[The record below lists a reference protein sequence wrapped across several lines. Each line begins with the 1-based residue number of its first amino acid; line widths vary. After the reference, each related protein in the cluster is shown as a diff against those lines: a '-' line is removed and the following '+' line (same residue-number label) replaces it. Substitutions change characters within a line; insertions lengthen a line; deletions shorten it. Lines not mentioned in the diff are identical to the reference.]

1 MATHPITIES
11 AGGEYME
18 SVLILAWAARPG
30 DEVKTGDLLVTVE
43 TAKAATEIE
52 ADRDGWLA
60 EILFPE
66 GTEAPVG
73 AVLGT
78 LSDTRTEVADKTAYA
93 ATADADG
100 DAGASPAGP
109 AASGSASGSR
119 AQRVVA
125 SPLARRIARAEGLD
139 LSGVHGT
146 GPHGRIKQRD
156 VKTALAERAGTA
168 SRPIQETRGAHPAQ
182 AAFVSPARQP
192 RQADPVVLL
201 HGFAAD
207 RTAWRQ
213 VLPLLPADMET
224 VALDLPGHGS
234 EAASPAASIED
245 LALALSDRLDALGI
259 ARAHLVGHS
268 LGGAAA
274 LQLAAIGRVAVRS
287 MTLFAPGGLGPD
299 IHGGFIAGLTGSA
312 NAEALD
318 QWLGF
323 MVANRS
329 ALPDGYAAAAYRQL
343 QRGGNAATLRLMADS
358 LFPGGTQGFNLG
370 EALAALNVPT
380 RLVWGRA
387 DRVASA
393 SHAAAAPG
401 FVAVHML
408 DGVGHVPQLE
418 VPALAARLI
427 AETVRSAGP

>member
-30 DEVKTGDLLVTVE
+30 DRVKTGDLLVTVE

-78 LSDTRTEVADKTAYA
+78 LSDTRTDVAGEAADAAAAVADENACA
-93 ATADADG
+93 SQ
-100 DAGASPAGP
+100 AGAVSSGN
-109 AASGSASGSR
+109 ASGSQ

-156 VKTALAERAGTA
+156 VKAALAERARTA
-168 SRPIQETRGAHPAQ
+168 SRPVQETRGAHPA
-182 AAFVSPARQP
+182 ASVSPARQS
-192 RQADPVVLL
+192 RQADPVLLL

-299 IHGGFIAGLTGSA
+299 IHGGFIVGLTGSA

-343 QRGGNAATLRLMADS
+343 QRAGNAATLRLMADS

-387 DRVASA
+387 DRVASS
-393 SHAAAAPG
+393 SHAAMAPG